1 MIYYSHM
8 YENEKQKLEEQL
20 GKITVE
26 LLTLAVHHPETDEW
40 EIRFDKDSHS
50 EADDDLIS
58 DNAEAAE
65 EAIATLA
72 LLETRYRNIKR
83 AIGKIANGTYGICEI
98 SGAPIESDR
107 LAANPAARTCKAHL
121 NDEVDLPL

>member
-1 MIYYSHM
+1 M
-8 YENEKQKLEEQL
+8 YETEKLHLEEQL
-20 GKITVE
+20 TAITTE
-26 LLTLAVHHPETDEW
+26 LQTLAVYHESTDDW
-40 EIRFDKDSHS
+40 EIRFDHDDHG
-50 EADDDLIS
+50 EADEDLIS

-72 LLETRYRNIKR
+72 LLETRYRNINR
-83 AIGKIANGTYGICEI
+83 ALKKLADGTYGVCEI
-98 SGAPIESDR
+98 SGTPIEADR